1 MLNSFTTS
9 DATFYIDAD
18 PVETKTKN
26 TAFLDTATVVD
37 GNGVVTRVNKDGK
50 MAIVRS
56 LGEDGN
62 EMIAVSTYIFDK
74 DGKLVSMTHNFE
86 RKWEGVE

>member
-1 MLNSFTTS
+1 MLKSFTTS

-37 GNGVVTRVNKDGK
+37 GNVVVVTRVNKDGK

-86 RKWEGVE
+86 RK